1 MTDSNFTGSNDKG
14 SNYTAPDI
22 TLLGAEHVR
31 VYQETGGERGYLW
44 NGVPTLLLTT
54 VGRRTG
60 ESRTV
65 PLIFGRDGDN
75 LLVVA
80 SKGGAPA
87 HPLWYENLAADP
99 AVSVQVRG
107 DQGAFI
113 ASTAQG
119 AEHDRLWKVVVEQW
133 PNYDTYQSRTDRP
146 IPLVVLTPK
155 TADDVLT

>member
-1 MTDSNFTGSNDKG
+1 MTDSN
-14 SNYTAPDI
+14 YTPPDI

-31 VYQETGGERGYLW
+31 VYKNTDGERGYIW
-44 NGVPTLLLTT
+44 NGVPILLLTT

-60 ESRTV
+60 EPRTV
-65 PLIFGRDGDN
+65 PLIFGRDGDR

-80 SKGGAPA
+80 SKGGAPD

-99 AVSVQVRG
+99 DVSVQVRG
-107 DQGAFI
+107 DRGAFVS
-113 ASTAQG
+113 STAQG
-119 AEHDRLWKVVVEQW
+119 AEHDRLWQVMVQQW
-133 PNYDTYQSRTDRP
+133 PNYDTYQSRTERS